1 MKRSHFLYTL
11 FYLLMVIFAVGR
23 VGFMLYNHDISA
35 FSFWDICTSWWN
47 GALQDMIVSAA
58 LLAIPGLLT
67 VLGVKRLRA
76 WLSPYYIIM
85 SVLVWLII
93 VADIVMYEFWQFK
106 LSAVVLAYAAHPEG
120 ATGSVSTS
128 FLVSR
133 VGSGLLAM
141 VVTALVAIFVTPK
154 NHPGQIQ
161 TEEGETVFRR
171 NWVTPLF
178 FLIGFA
184 FLFVNSSVGRT
195 YYSSRLFMNHSAVNP
210 VYEFVNSCHLL
221 PYENRYDALSEEERE
236 DAFNG
241 LYDVKGETTD
251 SLLKTKTPDVLLIFM
266 ESFGSEFIESMGG
279 AKGADPNI
287 ERLIPEGIFWEN
299 YYSNSFR
306 TDRATVST
314 QCGWTAYADL
324 GLMDHPEFHAALPSL
339 AKSLGNAGYDTS
351 YLYLGSSSNMGKGTF
366 LKNIGYQHLLDDT
379 AFPKIKLETA
389 WGAYD
394 MTSAKEVEKFFSVK
408 TEQPR
413 FYTYHTISSH
423 EPWDVP
429 YQRME
434 DKVLNAFAYTD
445 AAVGQL
451 VDSLKNSPSWD
462 NLLVIIIPDHGH
474 LYHQSFEDPNF
485 FHAPMLWLGGAIREP
500 RRMDVLMNQSDIAAT
515 LLAQMGLSHD
525 DFPWS
530 RDVLSS
536 GYTYPFV
543 FCVAPSVMLYKD
555 SSGETL
561 YDISA
566 HRYIM
571 DRNAGGKAIY
581 GPYSYTNEASKKRLQ
596 RAESILQTSYDQL
609 ENLKK

>member
-1 MKRSHFLYTL
+1 
-11 FYLLMVIFAVGR
+11 
-23 VGFMLYNHDISA
+23 MLYNHEICD
-35 FSFWDICTSWWN
+35 FSIWDVCVCWWN
-47 GALQDMIVSAA
+47 GAVQDMIVSAL

-67 VLGVKRLRA
+67 VIGVRRLRA
-76 WLSPYYIIM
+76 WLTPYYIIM
-85 SVLVWLII
+85 SVVVWLII
-93 VADIVMYEFWQFK
+93 VADTVMYEFWQFK

-120 ATGSVSTS
+120 ATGSVSMGFMLT
-128 FLVSR
+128 R
-133 VGSGLLAM
+133 IGLGIVAM
-141 VVTALVAIFVTPK
+141 VLTALASVFLTPK
-154 NHPGQIQ
+154 INPNSVQ
-161 TEEGETVFRR
+161 TISHISENTKHIAFWKRD
-171 NWVTPLF
+171 WTTPLF
-178 FLIGFA
+178 FVFA
-184 FLFVNSSVGRT
+184 FGLMFISSSVGRA
-195 YYSSRLFMNHSAVNP
+195 YYSSRLFLNHAAVNP
-210 VYEFVNSCHLL
+210 VYQFFSSCHLL
-221 PYENRYDALSEEERE
+221 PYEYRYDALSE
-236 DAFNG
+236 DDCDKTFKG
-241 LYDVKGETTD
+241 LYEVKGETSD
-251 SLLKTKTPDVLLIFM
+251 SLLRTQTPDILLIFM

-339 AKSLGNAGYDTS
+339 AKSLGKAGYETS

-366 LKNIGYQHLLDDT
+366 LKNIGYQHLLDDV
-379 AFPKIKLETA
+379 AFPKIQLETS

-394 MTSAKEVEKFFSVK
+394 MTSAQEVEKFFSVK

-413 FYTYHTISSH
+413 FYTYQTISSH

-429 YQRME
+429 YKRLN

-451 VDSLKNSPSWD
+451 VDSLKQSPSWE

-474 LYHQSFEDPNF
+474 LYHQTFEDPNF

-515 LLAQMGLSHD
+515 LLAQLGLPHD
-525 DFPWS
+525 DYPWS
-530 RDVLSS
+530 RNVLSS
-536 GYTYPFV
+536 GYTNPFV
-543 FCVAPSVMLYKD
+543 FCVAPSVVLYKD
-555 SSGETL
+555 STGTTL

-566 HRYIM
+566 NCHIM
-571 DRNAGGKAIY
+571 EQNANGKISY
-581 GPYSYTNEASKKRLQ
+581 GPYSFSGAMGQTRLKRAQAILQ
-596 RAESILQTSYDQL
+596 RSYDQL
-609 ENLKK
+609 KNLK